1 MSNATG
7 KVVML
12 RTRNSKAAL
21 DSLNRI
27 TGLRFSQWPESLVCM
42 AGEGTQPVAHPSP
55 NAESC
60 VAKVS
65 QAFA

>member
-12 RTRNSKAAL
+12 HPRDSRAAL
-21 DSLNRI
+21 ESLNRI
-27 TGLRFSQWPESLVCM
+27 TGLRFSHWPESLVCVM
-42 AGEGTQPVAHPSP
+42 EKGVPSGTLSSPVEPGVDAP
-55 NAESC
+55 A
-60 VAKVS
+60 S